1 MYKLPGDN
9 DSFTLGCLANLLDSS
24 ISFHFG
30 LGKSSFKIH
39 LGKKLGLIGEK
50 YFFTRRLS
58 GMSFEEEK
66 VVYFLEKGPVCSG
79 KMLELAKEMAEKRGI
94 KSIVVASTRG
104 ATGAKASEVFK
115 GCNVVVVTH
124 STGFSEPD
132 LQELIEDNREKILS
146 SGAKILTTTHAMGG
160 IGRAVRR
167 KFKTI
172 QVDEII
178 ANTLRV
184 FGEGMKV
191 AIEIVL
197 MAADSGLIRTDEDVI
212 SIGKYDTAI
221 VVRPAN
227 TQNFFDLKVKE
238 ILCKP
243 LL

>member
-1 MYKLPGDN
+1 MWEV
-9 DSFTLGCLANLLDSS
+9 S
-24 ISFHFG
+24 G
-30 LGKSSFKIH
+30 LSFK
-39 LGKKLGLIGEK
+39 
-50 YFFTRRLS
+50 
-58 GMSFEEEK
+58 EEK
-66 VVYFLEKGPVCSG
+66 VIYFLEREPVCTDRL
-79 KMLELAKEMAEKRGI
+79 LEISKKVADKRGI
-94 KSIVVASTRG
+94 KNIVVASTRG

-115 GCNVVVVTH
+115 GSNVVVVTH
-124 STGFSEPD
+124 STGFRDPN
-132 LQELIEDNREKILS
+132 LQELTEENRKRILAN
-146 SGAKILTTTHAMGG
+146 GAKIVTTTHTMGG

-167 KFKTI
+167 KFDTM
-172 QVDEII
+172 QADEII

-227 TQNFFDLKVKE
+227 AQDFFDLKVKE
-238 ILCKP
+238 IICKT

>member
-1 MYKLPGDN
+1 M
-9 DSFTLGCLANLLDSS
+9 
-24 ISFHFG
+24 
-30 LGKSSFKIH
+30 FK
-39 LGKKLGLIGEK
+39 
-50 YFFTRRLS
+50 
-58 GMSFEEEK
+58 EEK
-66 VVYFLEKGPVCSG
+66 SVFFLEKGSVCTDR
-79 KMLELAKEMAEKRGI
+79 MLETTKEIAEKQGI
-94 KSIVVASTRG
+94 KSIVVASTQG
-104 ATGAKASEVFK
+104 VTGVKVSEIFK
-115 GCNVVVVTH
+115 GHNVVVVTH
-124 STGFSEPD
+124 STGFHEPNI
-132 LQELIEDNREKILS
+132 QELTEENKDKILAN
-146 SGAKILTTTHAMGG
+146 GATILTATHAMGG
-160 IGRAVRR
+160 IGRAIRR
-167 KFKTI
+167 KFDTV

-197 MAADSGLIRTDEDVI
+197 MAADSGLVRTDEDVI